1 MDALK
6 SVRVIRSNG
15 TKYTKLHIIAVF
27 DTGTVE
33 RKTLTNKEDKS
44 VETLINTMSD
54 AQLEAVKLTRINGKF
69 VDYSSSKKQSVKKF
83 VDDDVLGDI
92 EATENFVQ
100 QYRAESE
107 RFG

>member
-1 MDALK
+1 MNTLK
-6 SVRVIRSNG
+6 SVRVTRSVG

-54 AQLEAVKLTRINGKF
+54 TQLEAVKLTRVNGKF
-69 VDYSSSKKQSVKKF
+69 VDYSSSKKQSVRNN

-92 EATENFVQ
+92 EAVENFKPAATV
-100 QYRAESE
+100 ESDL
-107 RFG
+107 FG